1 MAGQEQQVRVSIP
14 VSALKRAGIDRD
26 DQLQLKVRNDALVLE
41 KIKPRQPQWQ
51 QYLIIWPL
59 LVAILS
65 GLASYGYWWFQ
76 KVRPVPLTGAQSIG
90 SLTIVAGV
98 VTGAVL
104 FVGFFLKTRNDPENR
119 FSRHIY
125 WRNFPV
131 ITIAFIMILAFAL
144 VGAFWV
150 LELLFP
156 DVIFDRFTS
165 MLLLVLFTYFADAFM
180 ISAALTINVRSLS
193 TILTVVIVSGCVISM
208 AANGQRRW
216 WQHNL
221 SFLGTHA
228 AENAWQFNL
237 TLIFSALL
245 MVVLIDYLFVSL
257 SRIYPRTWRTSTLR
271 ILLTL
276 TAVDFGAVGL
286 FPNNLTFHWL
296 HDLVAGGLVTL
307 LVLLIVG
314 VRWLLPAV
322 TKDFL
327 WLSYGVGV
335 VLLLLNFGFRWFG
348 YPSLTAFEIQA
359 FAISFGWLLML
370 FSRLQAL
377 VNEDPELLTIKLE
390 QESTAGQ

>member
-1 MAGQEQQVRVSIP
+1 MTAQEQQVRVSIP
-14 VSALKRAGIDRD
+14 VSALERAGIATD
-26 DQLQLKVRNDALVLE
+26 DQLRLKVHNDALVLE
-41 KIKPRQPQWQ
+41 KIQPEQPQWQ
-51 QYLIIWPL
+51 RYLIVWPL
-59 LVAILS
+59 IVAVLS
-65 GLASYGYWWFQ
+65 GLASYAYWWFQ
-76 KVRPVPLTGAQSIG
+76 NVHPVPLTGSQSVG

-98 VTGAVL
+98 LTGAV
-104 FVGFFLKTRNDPENR
+104 FFIIFFMKTRNDPENR
-119 FSRHIY
+119 FSRQIY

-156 DVIFDRFTS
+156 KVVFDRFTS
-165 MLLLVLFTYFADAFM
+165 LLLIIVFTYFANAFM
-180 ISAALTINVRSLS
+180 IWAALTINGRSLS
-193 TILTVVIVSGCVISM
+193 TLLTIVIISGCVVSM

-221 SFLGTHA
+221 SFLGTQEA
-228 AENAWQFNL
+228 RNAWQFNL

-271 ILLTL
+271 VLLTL
-276 TAVDFGAVGL
+276 TAIDFGAVGL
-286 FPNNLTFHWL
+286 FPNNTAFHWL

-307 LVLLIVG
+307 LVLLIIG

-327 WLSYGVGV
+327 WLSYGAGV
-335 VLLLLNFGFRWFG
+335 VLLLLNFGFRWFRF
-348 YPSLTAFEIQA
+348 PSLTAFEIQA
-359 FAISFGWLLML
+359 FGISFGWLLML
-370 FSRLQAL
+370 FSRLQTL
-377 VNEDPELLTIKLE
+377 VNEDPELLTIQLE
-390 QESTAGQ
+390 RESND

>member
-1 MAGQEQQVRVSIP
+1 MTAQEQQVRVSIP
-14 VSALKRAGIDRD
+14 VSALERAGIATD
-26 DQLQLKVRNDALVLE
+26 DQLRLKVHNDALVLE
-41 KIKPRQPQWQ
+41 KIQPEQPQWQ
-51 QYLIIWPL
+51 RYLIVWPL
-59 LVAILS
+59 IVAVLS
-65 GLASYGYWWFQ
+65 GLASYAYWWFQ
-76 KVRPVPLTGAQSIG
+76 NVHPVPLTGSQSVG

-98 VTGAVL
+98 LTGAV
-104 FVGFFLKTRNDPENR
+104 FFIIFFMKTRNDPENR
-119 FSRHIY
+119 FSRQIY

-156 DVIFDRFTS
+156 KVVFDRFTS
-165 MLLLVLFTYFADAFM
+165 LLLIIVFTYFANAFM
-180 ISAALTINVRSLS
+180 IWAALTINGRSLS
-193 TILTVVIVSGCVISM
+193 TLLTIVIISGCVVSM

-221 SFLGTHA
+221 SFLGTQEA
-228 AENAWQFNL
+228 RNAWQFNL

-271 ILLTL
+271 VLLTL
-276 TAVDFGAVGL
+276 TAIDFGAVGL
-286 FPNNLTFHWL
+286 FPNNTAFHWL

-307 LVLLIVG
+307 LVLLIIW

-327 WLSYGVGV
+327 WLSYGAGV
-335 VLLLLNFGFRWFG
+335 VLLLLNFGFRWFRF
-348 YPSLTAFEIQA
+348 PSLTAFEIQA
-359 FAISFGWLLML
+359 FGISFGWLLML
-370 FSRLQAL
+370 FSRLQTL
-377 VNEDPELLTIKLE
+377 VNEDPELLTIQLE
-390 QESTAGQ
+390 RESND

>member
-1 MAGQEQQVRVSIP
+1 MTAQEQQVRVSIP
-14 VSALKRAGIDRD
+14 VSALERAGIATD
-26 DQLQLKVRNDALVLE
+26 DQLRLKVHNDALVLE
-41 KIKPRQPQWQ
+41 KIQPEQPQWQ
-51 QYLIIWPL
+51 RYLIVWPL
-59 LVAILS
+59 IVAVLS
-65 GLASYGYWWFQ
+65 GLASYAYWWFQ
-76 KVRPVPLTGAQSIG
+76 NVHPVPLTGSQSVG

-98 VTGAVL
+98 LTGAV
-104 FVGFFLKTRNDPENR
+104 FFIIFFMKTRNDPENR
-119 FSRHIY
+119 FSRQIY

-156 DVIFDRFTS
+156 KVVFDRFTS
-165 MLLLVLFTYFADAFM
+165 LLLIIVFTYFANAFM
-180 ISAALTINVRSLS
+180 IWAALTINGRSLS
-193 TILTVVIVSGCVISM
+193 TLLTIGIISGCVVSM

-221 SFLGTHA
+221 SFLGTQEA
-228 AENAWQFNL
+228 RNAWQFNL

-271 ILLTL
+271 VLLTL
-276 TAVDFGAVGL
+276 TAIDFGAVGL
-286 FPNNLTFHWL
+286 FPNNTAFHWL

-307 LVLLIVG
+307 LVLLIIW

-327 WLSYGVGV
+327 WLSYGAGV
-335 VLLLLNFGFRWFG
+335 VLLLLNFGFRWFRF
-348 YPSLTAFEIQA
+348 PSLTAFEIQA
-359 FAISFGWLLML
+359 FGISFGWLLML
-370 FSRLQAL
+370 FSRLQTL
-377 VNEDPELLTIKLE
+377 VNEDPELLTIQLE
-390 QESTAGQ
+390 RESND